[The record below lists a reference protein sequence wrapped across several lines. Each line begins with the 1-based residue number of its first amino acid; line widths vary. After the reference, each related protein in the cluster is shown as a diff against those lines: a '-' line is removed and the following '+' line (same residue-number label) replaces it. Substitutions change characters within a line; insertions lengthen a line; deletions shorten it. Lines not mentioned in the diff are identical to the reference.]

1 MLVTKTKQLSILF
14 LFLISISC
22 SNKKNE
28 TSVISD
34 LNSIAREI
42 ITSSKNCALITID
55 SVGIAHARTM
65 DPFPP
70 DENFNIWMATNPKSK
85 KVNQIKNNQNVT
97 LYYFDNENSS
107 YVTIQ
112 GSAKL
117 VNSKELKEKFWK
129 KKWDN
134 FYKNRTT
141 DYLLIQF
148 TPVKLNLISE
158 KHSILGDSISWKTPE
173 VLFE

>member
-1 MLVTKTKQLSILF
+1 MLATKKKQLSILF

-28 TSVISD
+28 VSVITD

-55 SVGIAHARTM
+55 SLGIAHARTM

-117 VNSKELKEKFWK
+117 VNSKEIKEKFWK
-129 KKWDN
+129 SEWEK

-148 TPVKLNLISE
+148 TPVKLNIISE
-158 KHSILGDSISWKTPE
+158 KNLILGDPISWKTPE
-173 VLFE
+173 ILFK

>member
-14 LFLISISC
+14 LLLISISC
-22 SNKKNE
+22 INKKTE
-28 TSVISD
+28 VSTD
-34 LNSIAREI
+34 LDLKSIAREI
-42 ITSSKNCALITID
+42 ITSSKNCTLITID

-70 DENFNIWMATNPKSK
+70 DENFIIWMATNPKSS

-117 VNSKELKEKFWK
+117 VNSIESKEKYWK
-129 KKWDN
+129 NDWEN

-148 TPVKLNLISE
+148 TPTKLNLISE
-158 KHSILGDSISWKTPE
+158 KHNILGDSISWKTPE
-173 VLFE
+173 VLFK